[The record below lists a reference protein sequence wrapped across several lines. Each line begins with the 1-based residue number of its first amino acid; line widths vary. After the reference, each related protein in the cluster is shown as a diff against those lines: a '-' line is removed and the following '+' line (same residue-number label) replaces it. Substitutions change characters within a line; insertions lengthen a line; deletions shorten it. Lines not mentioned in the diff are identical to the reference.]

1 MDRNLKP
8 FDVNYIDSQAKM
20 LRLMNGLLAVN
31 GQLLNSYRMPNYQR
45 DTYMIRIKIPEDRM
59 TEFLV
64 KTGLHIHKPLE
75 IEYTPYENNSITL

>member
-31 GQLLNSYRMPNYQR
+31 GQLLNSFLMPKESYPR
-45 DTYMIRIKIPEDRM
+45 DTYMIRIKIPEDKIS
-59 TEFLV
+59 EFLAR
-64 KTGLHIHKPLE
+64 TGLQLFKPLV
-75 IEYTPYENNSITL
+75 IEYTPYEAY